1 VDSLDHLFEKMMSLS
16 AQDPREMTRIL
27 IGETSIAVDVMIY
40 HGTLTDR
47 QPLVIVNSLELP
59 VPPSETFCEQMW
71 RAGYQV
77 VFFRR
82 IGFGGAPGLPTALLT
97 EREVKNGAAVTA
109 EAALLKLLI
118 ETLDLKRAVLLGM
131 GTSNP
136 VCFRLSKLS
145 PDVQFSIF
153 ANPLFNQAV
162 WDIIRPPWLQSMMR
176 QTVGSRSGL
185 KIAVMGLKAT
195 LKRSPMMFYRQFA
208 QKSPGDG
215 DYIAANADDFHLA
228 SKLLQNI
235 SPDTVFYDLRM
246 SLVEDTLL
254 ETDYFDEIDAVILAG
269 EETTEDWR
277 RHIRTEADRLSLPVT
292 FAPSGDLFVP
302 YASPESLLAI
312 LETNRAGAQPA
323 IV

>member
-1 VDSLDHLFEKMMSLS
+1 MTSES
-16 AQDPREMTRIL
+16 ASDPRLMRRVL

-40 HGTLTDR
+40 RGALTEL

-59 VPPSETFCEQMW
+59 VPPSDSFCQQMW

-77 VFFRR
+77 IFFRR

-118 ETLDLKRAVLLGM
+118 ETLDLRHAVLLGM

-136 VCFRLSKLS
+136 VCFRLSKLC
-145 PDVQFSIF
+145 PDIEFSIF
-153 ANPLFNQAV
+153 SNPLFNQAV
-162 WDIIRPPWLQSMMR
+162 WEIIRPPWLQSMMR

-195 LKRSPMMFYRQFA
+195 LKRNPMMFYRQFA

-215 DYIAANADDFHLA
+215 DYIAANSDDFH
-228 SKLLQNI
+228 SSSQLLQNV
-235 SPDTVFYDLRM
+235 SPDTVYYDLRM
-246 SLVEDTLL
+246 SLIEDTLL
-254 ETDYFDEIDAVILAG
+254 EADYFDEVDAIILAG
-269 EETTEDWR
+269 IETTDDWK

-302 YASPESLLAI
+302 YASPESLLEI
-312 LETNRAGAQPA
+312 LETNRSRAHPVGA
-323 IV
+323 

>member
-1 VDSLDHLFEKMMSLS
+1 MTSPT
-16 AQDPREMTRIL
+16 APDPRKMKRIS
-27 IGETSIAVDVMIY
+27 IGETSIGADVMIFR
-40 HGTLTDR
+40 GALTER

-59 VPPSETFCEQMW
+59 VPPSEAFCEQMW
-71 RAGYQV
+71 QAGYQV
-77 VFFRR
+77 IFFRR

-118 ETLDLKRAVLLGM
+118 ETLGLKQVALLGM

-145 PDVQFSIF
+145 PDVQFSVF
-153 ANPLFNQAV
+153 SNPLFNEAV
-162 WDIIRPPWLQSMMR
+162 WDIIRPPWLQSMLR

-195 LKRSPMMFYRQFA
+195 LKRSPMVFYRQFA

-215 DYIAANADDFHLA
+215 DYIAANADDFQTA

-235 SPDTVFYDLRM
+235 TPDTVFYDLRM
-246 SLVEDTLL
+246 SLIEDTLL
-254 ETDYFDEIDAVILAG
+254 EANYFDEIDAVILAG
-269 EETTEDWR
+269 VETTKDWK
-277 RHIRTEADRLSLPVT
+277 RHIRKEADRLSLPVV

-302 YASPESLLAI
+302 YASPDSLLGI
-312 LETNRAGAQPA
+312 LETKRAGAQPA
-323 IV
+323 MP

>member
-1 VDSLDHLFEKMMSLS
+1 MMRSDEADLR
-16 AQDPREMTRIL
+16 QMKPVT

-40 HGTLTDR
+40 RGRLTDR
-47 QPLVIVNSLELP
+47 RPLVIVNSLELP
-59 VPPSETFCEQMW
+59 VPPSEAFCEQMW
-71 RAGYQV
+71 TAGIQV
-77 VFFRR
+77 IFFRR
-82 IGFGGAPGLPTALLT
+82 IGFGGGPGLPVALLS

-118 ETLDLKRAVLLGM
+118 ETLGLTRVALLGM

-145 PDVQFSIF
+145 PDVETAVFS
-153 ANPLFNQAV
+153 NPLFNEAV
-162 WDIIRPPWLQSMMR
+162 WEIIRPQWLQSMLR

-195 LKRSPMMFYRQFA
+195 LKRNPMMFYRQFA

-215 DYIAANADDFHLA
+215 DYISVNADDFHSA
-228 SKLLQNI
+228 SHLLQNI

-246 SLVEDTLL
+246 SLIEDVLL
-254 ETDYFDEIDAVILAG
+254 EPNYFDGIDAVILAG
-269 EETTEDWR
+269 TETTKDWKQ
-277 RHIRTEADRLSLPVT
+277 HIKTEAERLSLPVV

-302 YASPESLLAI
+302 YASPESLLEI
-312 LETNRAGAQPA
+312 LRSNRGGAKPA
-323 IV
+323 AS